1 MHPLGESHPRM
12 SFLGVIEEKL
22 YQKSRVLFNSSK
34 KNLDEECK
42 EGEKNPLRLRC
53 KENKEADY

>member
-1 MHPLGESHPRM
+1 M

-22 YQKSRVLFNSSK
+22 YQKSRVLFNLSK

-42 EGEKNPLRLRC
+42 EEKKKNPLGLKH
-53 KENKEADY
+53 KEKNEAVY